1 MNYNQSILR
10 MMEIISKKFIEI
22 DKTGLSG
29 ISQIHSH
36 GLSDLLVMLELKNT
50 GKMTTQDLHKSFS
63 VDRGIINTIVAR
75 LMTQGYVKKERD
87 AADKRKAYLSLTD
100 SGEQCYEMLKEL
112 EQTALDFVMKD
123 FSINEQ
129 KAVLKFLSR
138 VNQLT
143 VEKYE
148 ENEENEEQ
156 TL

>member
-22 DKTGLSG
+22 DKAG
-29 ISQIHSH
+29 ISTMGTAQDHS
-36 GLSDLLVMLELKNT
+36 LTDLLVLLELKSM
-50 GKMTTQDLHKSFS
+50 GKMTTQELHKSFS

-75 LMTQGYVKKERD
+75 LMTQGLVKKERD
-87 AADKRKAYLSLTD
+87 ELDKRKAYLSLTLQ
-100 SGEQCYEMLKEL
+100 GESLYEVVKEG
-112 EQTALDFVMKD
+112 EKQAVEFVMKD

-143 VEKYE
+143 VGKYE
-148 ENEENEEQ
+148 EEVAE
-156 TL
+156 

>member
-36 GLSDLLVMLELKNT
+36 GLSDLLVMLELKNN
-50 GKMTTQDLHKSFS
+50 GKMTTQELHKSFS
-63 VDRGIINTIVAR
+63 VDRGIINTIIAR
-75 LMTQGYVKKERD
+75 LMTQGFVKKERD
-87 AADKRKAYLSLTD
+87 ASDKRKAYLSLTEM
-100 SGEQCYEMLKEL
+100 GELCYLSLKDAEN
-112 EQTALDFVMKD
+112 TALEFVMKD

-143 VEKYE
+143 VDKYD
-148 ENEENEEQ
+148 ENENSD
-156 TL
+156 L